1 MQGAGCALMLAMWL
15 LIIPYLP
22 LAAPAENRSGAYGY
36 IVFAPF
42 GYLLGLTLFLLPCFW
57 HGEGRLTVLVT
68 KMLNWGVW
76 DSLDKM
82 TPGFLGLGPVVM
94 GFTTYSMQNSIYF
107 DFETLVIY
115 FLGDAVI
122 IYVVALLAVA
132 AIVNQLQFISKW
144 LQAKVLKSDSK
155 YSVLVVED

>member
-1 MQGAGCALMLAMWL
+1 
-15 LIIPYLP
+15 
-22 LAAPAENRSGAYGY
+22 
-36 IVFAPF
+36 
-42 GYLLGLTLFLLPCFW
+42 
-57 HGEGRLTVLVT
+57 
-68 KMLNWGVW
+68 MLNWGVW

-82 TPGFLGLGPVVM
+82 TAGFLGLGPVVM